1 MVCSVLARCAVRG
14 VSSSIKWLIFKL
26 FLESSP
32 WLTNH
37 EDGSVV
43 GLSTELS
50 NGLSGQMQTTDSN
63 RL

>member
-1 MVCSVLARCAVRG
+1 MVCSVPAGCAVRG
-14 VSSSIKWLIFKL
+14 DSSRIKWLIFKL